1 MAIPSLD
8 YFSALVQDDDIIP
21 LFEAATAI
29 AHDVEPELDLTSVQL
44 ELDTLVVRLKQRL
57 PADAS
62 HLQKLRML
70 NHYFYNELGFSGNVN
85 DYYSPDNSYL
95 HRVMHSRRGIPISL
109 AVLYMEIAQQ
119 IDLQVQGISFPG
131 HFLMKLNIPA
141 GQVVLD
147 PFNGTSLS
155 REDLEER
162 VQPYILQQ
170 DFPDD
175 FQLNAYLSA
184 ATARDILV
192 RMLRNLKA
200 LFMQKENW
208 QRLLQVQERLVILLP
223 HDITEKRDRGL
234 AFAHLECPQAA
245 LQDIE
250 AYIEQRPYAMDTAA
264 LRARLP
270 DLREASGR
278 LN

>member
-155 REDLEER
+155 REELEER

>member
-1 MAIPSLD
+1 MKPSLD
-8 YFSALVQDDDIIP
+8 YFSTLVQDDDILP
-21 LFEAATAI
+21 LFEAASAI
-29 AHDVEPELDLTSVQL
+29 AQDVEPELDLTNVQL
-44 ELDTLVVRLKQRL
+44 ELDMLADRLKQRL
-57 PADAS
+57 PADSS

-85 DYYSPDNSYL
+85 DYYNPDNSYL
-95 HRVMHSRRGIPISL
+95 HRVLHSRRGIPISL

-119 IDLQVQGISFPG
+119 IELHVQGISFPG
-131 HFLMKLNIPA
+131 HFLMKLALPV

-162 VQPYILQQ
+162 IQPYILQQ

-184 ATARDILV
+184 ASSRDILV

-208 QRLLQVQERLVILLP
+208 QRLLQVQERLMILLP
-223 HDITEKRDRGL
+223 SDITERRDRGI
-234 AFAHLECPQAA
+234 AFANLECPQAA

-270 DLREASGR
+270 ELREAGGR

>member
-44 ELDTLVVRLKQRL
+44 ELDTLAARLKQRL

-85 DYYSPDNSYL
+85 DYYNPDNSYL

-184 ATARDILV
+184 ASARDILV

-208 QRLLQVQERLVILLP
+208 QRLLQVQERLVLLLP
-223 HDITEKRDRGL
+223 QDITERRDRGL

-245 LQDIE
+245 LEDLE

-270 DLREASGR
+270 ELREASGR

>member
-1 MAIPSLD
+1 MKPSLD
-8 YFSALVQDDDIIP
+8 YFSTLVQDDDILP
-21 LFEAATAI
+21 LFEAASAI
-29 AHDVEPELDLTSVQL
+29 AQDVEPELDLTNVQL
-44 ELDTLVVRLKQRL
+44 ELDMLADRLKQRL

-85 DYYSPDNSYL
+85 DYYNPDNSYL
-95 HRVMHSRRGIPISL
+95 HRVLHSRRGIPISL

-119 IDLQVQGISFPG
+119 IELHVQGISFPG
-131 HFLMKLNIPA
+131 HFLMKLALPV

-155 REDLEER
+155 REDLGER
-162 VQPYILQQ
+162 IQPYILQQ

-184 ATARDILV
+184 ASPRDILV

-208 QRLLQVQERLVILLP
+208 QRLLQVQERLMILLP
-223 HDITEKRDRGL
+223 SDITERRDRGI
-234 AFAHLECPQAA
+234 AFANLECPQAA

-270 DLREASGR
+270 ELREAGGR

>member
-223 HDITEKRDRGL
+223 NDITEKRDRGL

>member
-1 MAIPSLD
+1 MTPSLD
-8 YFSALVQDDDIIP
+8 YFSTLVQDDDIIP
-21 LFEAATAI
+21 LFEAASAI
-29 AHDVEPELDLTSVQL
+29 AQDVEPELDLTAVQL
-44 ELDTLVVRLKQRL
+44 EIDMLTERLKQRL

-70 NHYFYNELGFSGNVN
+70 NHYFYNDLGFSGNVN
-85 DYYSPDNSYL
+85 DYYNPDNSYL
-95 HRVMHSRRGIPISL
+95 HRVLHSRRGIPISL

-119 IDLQVQGISFPG
+119 IELQVQGISFPG
-131 HFLMKLNIPA
+131 HFLMKLALPV

-184 ATARDILV
+184 ASPRDILV

-208 QRLLQVQERLVILLP
+208 QRLLQVQERLMILLP
-223 HDITEKRDRGL
+223 GDITERRDRGI
-234 AFAHLECPQAA
+234 AFANLECPQAA

-270 DLREASGR
+270 ELREAGGR

>member
-1 MAIPSLD
+1 MVTPSLD
-8 YFSALVQDDDIIP
+8 YFSTLVQDDDIIP
-21 LFEAATAI
+21 LFEAASAI
-29 AHDVEPELDLTSVQL
+29 AQDVEPELDLTAVQL
-44 ELDTLVVRLKQRL
+44 EIDMLTERLKQRL

-70 NHYFYNELGFSGNVN
+70 NHYFYNDLGFSGNVN
-85 DYYSPDNSYL
+85 DYYNPDNSYL
-95 HRVMHSRRGIPISL
+95 HRVLHSRRGIPISL

-119 IDLQVQGISFPG
+119 IELQVQGISFPG
-131 HFLMKLNIPA
+131 HFLMKLALPV

-184 ATARDILV
+184 ASPRDILV

-208 QRLLQVQERLVILLP
+208 QRLLQVQERLMILLP
-223 HDITEKRDRGL
+223 GDITERRDRGI
-234 AFAHLECPQAA
+234 AFANLECPQAA

-270 DLREASGR
+270 ELREAGGR

>member
-95 HRVMHSRRGIPISL
+95 HRVIHSRRGIPISL

-155 REDLEER
+155 REELEER

-223 HDITEKRDRGL
+223 QDITEKRDRGL